1 MDKAEATAD
10 VQQRQDENTAALVMN
25 TFYKVA
31 SEGSATVEDITKYL
45 LDKFGDVWQVMK
57 IHFPNLGIYSDAAE
71 GLLEQQGDRFIAALA
86 RETGCCRRRR
96 RRRRRSCGRVRKRRR
111 RSCRRRHRKKKCCCK
126 NFLCSCGGVCKQ
138 KPRSCRRKRKK
149 SCCSKK

>member
-57 IHFPNLGIYSDAAE
+57 IHFPNLGIYRLSW
-71 GLLEQQGDRFIAALA
+71 QDRPTENTNPLA
-86 RETGCCRRRR
+86 WVFE
-96 RRRRRSCGRVRKRRR
+96 S
-111 RSCRRRHRKKKCCCK
+111 
-126 NFLCSCGGVCKQ
+126 NY
-138 KPRSCRRKRKK
+138 
-149 SCCSKK
+149 

>member
-57 IHFPNLGIYSDAAE
+57 NSFSQFRHLQVVVAGQANRKYKSSRLGLRVK
-71 GLLEQQGDRFIAALA
+71 LLAINYKLTAVLNEHEHL
-86 RETGCCRRRR
+86 
-96 RRRRRSCGRVRKRRR
+96 RK
-111 RSCRRRHRKKKCCCK
+111 
-126 NFLCSCGGVCKQ
+126 
-138 KPRSCRRKRKK
+138 
-149 SCCSKK
+149 

>member
-31 SEGSATVEDITKYL
+31 SEGSATVEDITNGFQVSFS
-45 LDKFGDVWQVMK
+45 LDKVTDAIPRQVTTLTTK
-57 IHFPNLGIYSDAAE
+57 TEEALKRNAAE

-96 RRRRRSCGRVRKRRR
+96 RRRRSCGRVRKRRR
-111 RSCRRRHRKKKCCCK
+111 RSCRRRRRKKKCCCK
-126 NFLCSCGGVCKQ
+126 K
-138 KPRSCRRKRKK
+138 
-149 SCCSKK
+149 

>member
-57 IHFPNLGIYSDAAE
+57 IHFPNLS
-71 GLLEQQGDRFIAALA
+71 
-86 RETGCCRRRR
+86 TGCR
-96 RRRRRSCGRVRKRRR
+96 GRT
-111 RSCRRRHRKKKCCCK
+111 
-126 NFLCSCGGVCKQ
+126 GQQ
-138 KPRSCRRKRKK
+138 KIQILSPGFS
-149 SCCSKK
+149 SQTISH